1 MSSETT
7 IGARIRALRE
17 RARIQSQELA
27 ALVGLDP
34 SAMSNIERGK
44 RAVKTEELA
53 SIARALGVSALAILS
68 EDSLLERLP
77 VAARAQA
84 EVVSDGSAVARLT
97 ALAELHEVLS
107 AHGFPSAP
115 ALADVPAVDV
125 DHWLDS
131 ADALASWVGTRIRL
145 DGPHKD
151 RLSQLAA
158 AIEREFRVDVLI
170 EGSPDQIAGA
180 SITDRRFPFIFV
192 NRDQPVTRALF
203 TLAHELAH
211 VLSGEGESALT
222 LDVNLTAHTNPE
234 RFANAFAASLLM
246 PKARI
251 DAIIA
256 EAGRG
261 ATALARMVSEFG
273 VSFESLVYR
282 LHNLNVINAH
292 GRDQLR
298 GRGWTA
304 VLTDLNDD
312 DMRRTLLSSL
322 GMRPEQKPPD
332 LLTERAF
339 HGYQQGVISVRPL
352 AGLLGLPPDDLLE
365 SMVRVQDSR
374 DAVRDDYS
382 RVVDVTDED
391 RYSGDPV

>member
-1 MSSETT
+1 VSTKT
-7 IGARIRALRE
+7 
-17 RARIQSQELA
+17 RIQSQELA
-27 ALVGLDP
+27 ARVGLDP
-34 SAMSNIERGK
+34 SAMSNVERDK

-53 SIARALGVSALAILS
+53 LIAKALGVSPLAILS
-68 EDSLLERLP
+68 EGSLLERLP
-77 VAARAQA
+77 VAPRAQA

-107 AHGFPSAP
+107 AHDIPSNP
-115 ALADVPAVDV
+115 CLDDVPAVDL
-125 DHWLDS
+125 DRWLAS
-131 ADALASWVGTRIRL
+131 ADMLSSWVHTHVQL
-145 DGPHKD
+145 EGPHTD
-151 RLSQLAA
+151 RFYELAT
-158 AIEREFRVDVLI
+158 AIETRFRIDVLI
-170 EGSPDQIAGA
+170 EDSGDEIAGA
-180 SITDRRFPFIFV
+180 SITDWSFPFILV

-222 LDVNLTAHTNPE
+222 LDVKLTAHTNPE

-251 DAIIA
+251 EEIIT
-256 EAGRG
+256 ESERG
-261 ATALARMVSEFG
+261 ATALARMVWEFG

-282 LHNLNVINAH
+282 LHNVGIINAH

-304 VLTDLNDD
+304 VLTDLEDS
-312 DMRRTLLSSL
+312 DMRRALLSGL

-339 HGYQQGVISVRPL
+339 QGYQQGVVSVRPL

-365 SMVRVQDSR
+365 RMVRVQDSR
-374 DAVRDDYS
+374 DALGEDYS
-382 RVVDVTDED
+382 RVVEVSDED

>member
-1 MSSETT
+1 VSTKTT

-17 RARIQSQELA
+17 RAGIQSQELA
-27 ALVGLDP
+27 ARVGLDP
-34 SAMSNIERGK
+34 SAMSNVERDK

-53 SIARALGVSALAILS
+53 LIAKALGVSPLAILS
-68 EDSLLERLP
+68 EGSLLERLP

-107 AHGFPSAP
+107 AHDIPSNP
-115 ALADVPAVDV
+115 CLGDVPAVDI
-125 DHWLDS
+125 DRWLSS
-131 ADALASWVGTRIRL
+131 ADMLSSWVRTQIPL
-145 DGPHKD
+145 EGPHTD
-151 RLSQLAA
+151 RFYELAT
-158 AIEREFRVDVLI
+158 AIEKEFRVDVLI
-170 EGSPDQIAGA
+170 EDSGDEIAGA
-180 SITDRRFPFIFV
+180 SITDRRFPFILV

-251 DAIIA
+251 EGIIT
-256 EAGRG
+256 ESGRG
-261 ATALARMVSEFG
+261 ATALGRMVSEFG

-282 LHNLNVINAH
+282 LHNVRIINAH

-304 VLTDLNDD
+304 VLTDLEDN
-312 DMRRTLLSSL
+312 DMRRALLSSL

-339 HGYQQGVISVRPL
+339 QGYQQGVVSVRPL

-365 SMVRVQDSR
+365 RMVRVQDSR
-374 DAVRDDYS
+374 DALGDDYS
-382 RVVDVTDED
+382 RFVEVSDED

>member
-17 RARIQSQELA
+17 GAGVQSQELA
-27 ALVGLDP
+27 ARVGLDP

-53 SIARALGVSALAILS
+53 SIARALGVSPLAILS
-68 EDSLLERLP
+68 EGSLLERLP

-115 ALADVPAVDV
+115 ALDDVPPVDL
-125 DHWLDS
+125 DRWLGS
-131 ADALASWVGTRIRL
+131 ADALASWVRTRIQL

-158 AIEREFRVDVLI
+158 AIEREFHVDVLI
-170 EGSPDQIAGA
+170 EDSPDQIAGA

-192 NRDQPVTRALF
+192 NRDQPITRALF

-211 VLSGEGESALT
+211 VLSGQGDSALT

-251 DAIIA
+251 SAIVG
-256 EAGRG
+256 ESDRG
-261 ATALARMVSEFG
+261 GTALARMVWEFG
-273 VSFESLVYR
+273 VSYESLVYR
-282 LHNLNVINAH
+282 LHNLGLINAN

-304 VLTDLNDD
+304 VLTDLKDD

-332 LLTERAF
+332 LLTERTF
-339 HGYQQGVISVRPL
+339 HGYQQGVVSVRPL
-352 AGLLGLPPDDLLE
+352 AGLLGLPADDLLDT
-365 SMVRVQDSR
+365 MVRLQDSR
-374 DAVRDDYS
+374 DAVDDKYPPVPGVS
-382 RVVDVTDED
+382 DED

>member
-1 MSSETT
+1 VSNETT

-17 RARIQSQELA
+17 RAGIQSQELA
-27 ALVGLDP
+27 ARVGLDP
-34 SAMSNIERGK
+34 SAMSNVERGK

-53 SIARALGVSALAILS
+53 RIAKALGVSPLAVLT
-68 EDSLLERLP
+68 EGSLLERLP

-107 AHGFPSAP
+107 GHDIPSNP
-115 ALADVPAVDV
+115 RLGDVPGIDV
-125 DHWLDS
+125 DRWLSS
-131 ADALASWVGTRIRL
+131 ADTLASWVRTRIPL
-145 DGPHKD
+145 DGPQKD
-151 RLSQLAA
+151 RFSELAS
-158 AIEREFRVDVLI
+158 AIEQKFRIDVLV
-170 EGSPDQIAGA
+170 EDSGDAIAGA

-192 NRDQPVTRALF
+192 NRDQPVTRGLF

-246 PKARI
+246 PKASI
-251 DAIIA
+251 DRIIA
-256 EAGRG
+256 ESGRD
-261 ATALARMVSEFG
+261 ATALARMVWEFG

-282 LHNLNVINAH
+282 LHNLGIINAH

-304 VLTDLNDD
+304 VLTDLEDN
-312 DMRRTLLSSL
+312 DMRRALLSTL

-339 HGYQQGVISVRPL
+339 LGYQQGVVSVRPL

-365 SMVRVQDSR
+365 SMVRVHDSR
-374 DAVRDDYS
+374 DALGDDYS
-382 RVVDVTDED
+382 RVDDVSDED